1 MKYTKKQPLVSVIMP
16 VFNAGKFLGPAI
28 ESIAYQTYKRMELII
43 VDDASTDD
51 SWKTIRVY
59 RKQYP
64 KLIRAYRIPKQTN
77 SAGNGATNFGLTKA
91 KGEYIARMDADDISY
106 AARIAKQVTYM
117 TAHPATILVG
127 TQANVIDKR
136 GKIIGVKSVPTTHE
150 TIYNQFGILH
160 PLIHPS
166 VMIRRSLLPY
176 TNKIYAMKWD
186 VNDDYWTFFRLLNHG
201 TFANLP
207 DHLLKYRIHGNNLS
221 LANPKE
227 KFTNSVKIRL
237 DAIRQLEYK
246 MSLSGLLVMMGQ
258 YIIISMIPSGF
269 IVPLYMFARG
279 MSKQPQDSIR
289 RWMTS
294 FDKRTK
300 IVSKVKKYYTY
311 YIASLF

>member
-1 MKYTKKQPLVSVIMP
+1 MKKQKMPLVSVIMP

-51 SWKTIRVY
+51 SRITIKAYKKR
-59 RKQYP
+59 YP

-106 AARIAKQVTYM
+106 KTRIAKQVAYM
-117 TAHPATILVG
+117 IAHPATILVG
-127 TQANVIDKR
+127 TQANVIDKQ
-136 GKIIGVKSVPTTHE
+136 GHIIGVKSVPMTHE
-150 TIYNQFGILH
+150 AIYDQFGILH

-176 TNKIYAMKWD
+176 PNKIYAMKWD

-207 DHLLKYRIHGNNLS
+207 DYLLKYRIHGNNIS
-221 LANPKE
+221 LTEGKIYQFRKNP
-227 KFTNSVKIRL
+227 FGCN
-237 DAIRQLEYK
+237 
-246 MSLSGLLVMMGQ
+246 
-258 YIIISMIPSGF
+258 
-269 IVPLYMFARG
+269 
-279 MSKQPQDSIR
+279 
-289 RWMTS
+289 TS
-294 FDKRTK
+294 T
-300 IVSKVKKYYTY
+300 
-311 YIASLF
+311 